1 MICGVKC
8 RHPPRPQHV
17 SLLLV
22 AHIASPAKFPVISF
36 TLSQRKSYAPSGV
49 KLPSPH
55 DVVTQTS
62 PLHVSFAESVPSAD
76 AEHVVTTTVVATMM
90 LHVKGIVKD
99 IAVDSATG
107 AADTPLYPVT
117 LPWTLFTVQLKSLQV
132 SFVAV

>member
-1 MICGVKC
+1 M
-8 RHPPRPQHV
+8 V
-17 SLLLV
+17 SNADTPLDRSTFHCCWSLTLPVLLN
-22 AHIASPAKFPVISF
+22 SPVISF
-36 TLSQRKSYAPSGV
+36 TLSQRESYAPSGV

-55 DVVTQTS
+55 DVVTRTS
-62 PLHVSFAESVPSAD
+62 PLHVSFAESVPSDD

-107 AADTPLYPVT
+107 AVDTPLYPVT